1 MRRPHPALARHAVAL
16 WVLVFPL
23 VGTSSG
29 ASGVL
34 PEYVSDHDPIEIRAA
49 ALGLSCN
56 VGALGGAAAPVLG
69 AKLARPLGL
78 GTAIAVL
85 ALGVTAL
92 VVLLI
97 AFDVPRRVQS
107 LADARHGAADVP
119 NGDGGRPRP
128 RSHPDP
134 TSEKV

>member
-1 MRRPHPALARHAVAL
+1 VAL
-16 WVLVFPL
+16 WVLRFPL

-34 PEYVSDHDPIEIRAA
+34 PGYVSDHDPIEIRAA
-49 ALGLSCN
+49 ALGLNYN

-85 ALGVTAL
+85 ALGRPGRPAHRLRRATARPEPGRRP
-92 VVLLI
+92 
-97 AFDVPRRVQS
+97 PRRRRR
-107 LADARHGAADVP
+107 AERRRRPAAP
-119 NGDGGRPRP
+119 PFPPRP
-128 RSHPDP
+128 H
-134 TSEKV
+134 E